1 MLFRQSPVIEVR
13 NFGQAMAEVAGGLR
27 TVDKVAQEG
36 SPAESKSAITA
47 LSRSSKAL
55 NNAWGAFSTRL
66 IREAVAVNGV

>member
-1 MLFRQSPVIEVR
+1 MRD
-13 NFGQAMAEVAGGLR
+13 FGQAMAEVAGGLM

-55 NNAWGAFSTRL
+55 NKTWGAFSTRL
-66 IREAVAVNGV
+66 IREAVADSGV